1 MSDAK
6 GTETRV
12 ARDLDEPHRDGE
24 NLLWCGDVGP
34 GDATEEGAAAGERSP
49 DAGAAVRSLS
59 FEITFSPPLPALDRA
74 IVFGGQRAASDGVR
88 GPSAARVRAFGLWD
102 VAGGD
107 PLWEERSALVRV
119 HTPTFAEAEDMQE
132 RYAEIEASATSVAE
146 GGEPHPGVHMPF
158 PGWVVELSAGGARRV
173 FVASVPRGDTLRA
186 TLDLALSGVRPEV
199 ADRLSR
205 DEQLVVPVIRARV
218 GGVALDLE
226 GGGAP
231 SSPRSTGHLLP
242 PRQLLCQRPFLV
254 WLSPADRLEPE
265 LVLWIESA
273 SLCEV
278 MSS

>member
-12 ARDLDEPHRDGE
+12 ARDLDEPHREGE

-34 GDATEEGAAAGERSP
+34 GDGAEEGT
-49 DAGAAVRSLS
+49 RSLS
-59 FEITFSPPLPALDRA
+59 FEITFSPPLPALGRA
-74 IVFGGQRAASDGVR
+74 LVLGGPRAASAGVS
-88 GPSAARVRAFGLWD
+88 GPSATEVHAFGLWD

-132 RYAEIEASATSVAE
+132 RYAEIEASASSVAE

-158 PGWVVELSAGGARRV
+158 PGWVVELSAAGPRRV
-173 FVASVPRGDTLRA
+173 FVASVPRGDTLKA

-218 GGVALDLE
+218 GGVALDFD

-254 WLSPADRLEPE
+254 WLSPANSLAPE
-265 LVLWIESA
+265 LVLWVENA
-273 SLCEV
+273 SLCEA
-278 MSS
+278 MES